1 MSVLFVLLGVAAL
14 GAGIWLLARKEA
26 KKVPGIILIVF
37 SVFFF
42 LIGLVMAGG
51 SSDEPE
57 RKKDDS
63 GSAAENTITDVPD
76 LKGLTVDDEK
86 VKFDSDYAE
95 IVIEP
100 DDAKDHPEDTIK
112 GVTAEGLEWSTSK
125 KDGTGDIH
133 MKVDGKNVTAKVTPK
148 EDKKTGNKTKADAG
162 KAAAAASK
170 VVTTGYKKGVMNYN
184 RDYAIWYVEAAQCL
198 VYYPA
203 QLKLSK
209 TYENQTAVFTDSRSK
224 ASLKIT
230 LGENEFASMDDVES
244 LIANTEY
251 NKVLA
256 SGTDWYSTEA
266 KGKSMT
272 EFAVVGLGNKYTVT
286 AALTYENKY
295 SFVFDELSK
304 LIKCKFVEGGKWVST
319 AGIGSVGKKVPVLAN
334 KYDSG
339 TIDWRVVS
347 YFMSDLGCILNYP
360 DVFTKMYI
368 DGPEETYYFT
378 DPVTGAYIRT
388 YRQYSNDTL
397 IGEVVSDIGP
407 ADHEILDD
415 SSMRCYTIEQ
425 GSVTYY
431 YFKIA
436 NGWIYRAE
444 MIVPEKAEK
453 LYKGLANG
461 MTVYASGDAV
471 ESPEM
476 TDIFYAE
483 KHCIVTIPVTFQ
495 PTSDS
500 YTFVDYFNGTELHVA
515 FAAVDETD
523 TGNIFDTFE
532 VVADDADI
540 YIEDAVVRWH
550 NKDGLFIGGTGA
562 NDDCLV
568 EVPGSK
574 AYSHYSDCW
583 TMFDIRFTDDKKAPT
598 IAETIDE
605 EKQEAAEN
613 ASDPEEEDEP
623 WLEPNQTEPTPTQ
636 EAKADP
642 TPKPATPTP
651 KPATPTPEPTPTPD
665 PGPGDPG
672 EDENRLYYEDIA
684 EEIGI
689 EDYYEYGMSYY
700 GTANYIW
707 YRFDSDDADFR
718 NRRMNPYVLG
728 LDELITKS
736 GLKYQGIE
744 KVLYTDRDFRMGYDD
759 PATYGYVYSGKI
771 KGHED
776 LGNVHVVVRNDLY
789 GECVDVAWL
798 YDDYEDAPLK
808 RGELFVTDSFVDF
821 VNEYFCYGA
830 GRTSATTVWHC
841 GDLAAD
847 IMFAAD
853 FLAWIYDPDAE
864 VQPYYVIGGDTS
876 GDYGWFGATVC
887 DYDENG
893 ELQVLFRV
901 IYSRDGDHWN
911 FLTNVKGEW
920 QSVYDFYS
928 D

>member
-1 MSVLFVLLGVAAL
+1 MSFLFVLMGIAAL
-14 GAGIWLLARKEA
+14 GIGIWMLARKEA

-42 LIGLVMAGG
+42 LIGLVLAGMDD
-51 SSDEPE
+51 DEPTKSNDE
-57 RKKDDS
+57 P
-63 GSAAENTITDVPD
+63 GPVNAITDVPD
-76 LKGLTVDDEK
+76 LKGITVDDEK
-86 VKFDSDYAE
+86 IKFDSDYAE

-100 DDAKDHPEDTIK
+100 DEAEEHPEDTIK

-125 KDGTGDIH
+125 KDGTGEIH

-148 EDKKTGNKTKADAG
+148 EDKKTGNKAKADAG

-170 VVTTGYKKGVMNYN
+170 VVTSGYKKGVMNYN
-184 RDYAIWYVEAAQCL
+184 RNYAIWYVEAAQCL

-230 LGENEFASMDDVES
+230 LGENAFKSMDEVES
-244 LIANTEY
+244 MIASTEY

-256 SGTDWYSTEA
+256 SGTDWYSTET

-272 EFAVVGLGNKYTVT
+272 EFAVVGLGNEYTVT
-286 AALTYENKY
+286 AALTYENRY
-295 SFVFDELSK
+295 SFVFDELCK
-304 LIKCKFVEGGKWVST
+304 LIKCKFVEGGKWVSKV
-319 AGIGSVGKKVPVLAN
+319 GIESVGKKVPALAK
-334 KYDSG
+334 KYDIG
-339 TIDWRVVS
+339 AIDWRVVS
-347 YFMSDLGCILNYP
+347 YFMSDLDCILNYP

-378 DPVTGAYIRT
+378 DPVTGAYIKV
-388 YRQYSNDTL
+388 YREFSNAAL

-407 ADHEILDD
+407 ADYEILDD

-431 YFKIA
+431 YVKLA

-444 MIVPEKAEK
+444 MIVPESAES

-461 MTVYASGDAV
+461 MTIYASGDSV
-471 ESPEM
+471 EAPEM

-500 YTFVDYFNGTELHVA
+500 YTFVDYFNGTELNVL
-515 FAAVDETD
+515 FAAVDESD
-523 TGNIFDTFE
+523 TGNIFDTFS
-532 VVADDADI
+532 VIANDGDI
-540 YIEDAVVRWH
+540 NVEDAVVRWH
-550 NKDGLFIGGTGA
+550 NNEGLHIGGIGA

-598 IAETIDE
+598 IAETIEE

-636 EAKADP
+636 AAKADP
-642 TPKPATPTP
+642 TPTP
-651 KPATPTPEPTPTPD
+651 KPATPTPEPD
-665 PGPGDPG
+665 PGPGDPE
-672 EDENRLYYEDIA
+672 EDSRLYDEIA
-684 EEIGI
+684 EEIGFETI
-689 EDYYEYGMSYY
+689 YDYGMALY
-700 GTANYIW
+700 GTANYIS
-707 YRFDSDDADFR
+707 YQFDYDYDDFR
-718 NRRMNPYVLG
+718 SRNMYSHL
-728 LDELITKS
+728 LDLDALLTLC
-736 GLKYQGIE
+736 GLKYQGVE
-744 KVLYTDRDFRMGYDD
+744 KVFYTERDFRMSIED
-759 PATYGYVYSGKI
+759 PTSYGYVYSGEI

-776 LGNVHVVVRNDLY
+776 LGNVHVVVRNDIAY
-789 GECVDVAWL
+789 EMVDVSWL
-798 YDDYEDAPLK
+798 YDDYEGAPVK
-808 RGELFVTDSFVDF
+808 RGEMYITDSFVDF
-821 VNEYFCYGA
+821 INDYFCYGA
-830 GRTSATTVWHC
+830 GRTSATTVWHTAN
-841 GDLAAD
+841 LSAYLMAAAEQYEWD
-847 IMFAAD
+847 RVFEEQYELDDTVAD
-853 FLAWIYDPDAE
+853 R
-864 VQPYYVIGGDTS
+864 PYYVMGGDTS
-876 GDYGWFGATVC
+876 GNYDWFGVSVC
-887 DYDENG
+887 DFDENG
-893 ELQVLFRV
+893 EMQVLYRV
-901 IYSRDGDHWN
+901 IYSRNGDEWDL
-911 FLTNVKGEW
+911 LTNANGYWEPADV
-920 QSVYDFYS
+920 F
-928 D
+928 

>member
-1 MSVLFVLLGVAAL
+1 MGIAAL
-14 GAGIWLLARKEA
+14 GIGIWMLARKEA

-42 LIGLVMAGG
+42 LIGLVLAGMDD
-51 SSDEPE
+51 DEPTKSNDE
-57 RKKDDS
+57 P
-63 GSAAENTITDVPD
+63 GPVNAITDVPD
-76 LKGLTVDDEK
+76 LKGITVDDEK
-86 VKFDSDYAE
+86 IKFDSDYAE

-100 DDAKDHPEDTIK
+100 DEAEEHPEDTIK

-125 KDGTGDIH
+125 KDGTGEIH

-148 EDKKTGNKTKADAG
+148 EDKKTGNKAKADAG

-170 VVTTGYKKGVMNYN
+170 VVTSGYKKGVMNYN
-184 RDYAIWYVEAAQCL
+184 RNYAIWYVEAAQCL

-230 LGENEFASMDDVES
+230 LGENAFKSMDEVES
-244 LIANTEY
+244 MIASTEY

-256 SGTDWYSTEA
+256 SGTDWYSTET

-272 EFAVVGLGNKYTVT
+272 EFAVVGLGNEYTVT
-286 AALTYENKY
+286 AALTYENRY
-295 SFVFDELSK
+295 SFVFDELCK
-304 LIKCKFVEGGKWVST
+304 LIKCKFVEGGKWVSKV
-319 AGIGSVGKKVPVLAN
+319 GIESVGKKVPALAK
-334 KYDSG
+334 KYDIG
-339 TIDWRVVS
+339 AIDWRVVS
-347 YFMSDLGCILNYP
+347 YFMSDLDCILNYP

-378 DPVTGAYIRT
+378 DPVTGAYIKV
-388 YRQYSNDTL
+388 YREFSNAAL

-407 ADHEILDD
+407 ADYEILDD

-431 YFKIA
+431 YVKLA

-444 MIVPEKAEK
+444 MIVPESAES

-461 MTVYASGDAV
+461 MTIYASGDAV
-471 ESPEM
+471 EAPEM

-500 YTFVDYFNGTELHVA
+500 YTFVDYFNGTELNVL
-515 FAAVDETD
+515 FAAVDESD
-523 TGNIFDTFE
+523 TGNIFDTFS
-532 VVADDADI
+532 VIANDGDI
-540 YIEDAVVRWH
+540 NVEDAVVRWH
-550 NKDGLFIGGTGA
+550 NNEGLHIGGIGA

-598 IAETIDE
+598 IAETIEE

-651 KPATPTPEPTPTPD
+651 KPATPTPEPD

-672 EDENRLYYEDIA
+672 DADDRLYDEIA
-684 EEIGI
+684 EAIGF
-689 EDYYEYGMSYY
+689 EEFYEHGNSFF
-700 GTANYIW
+700 GNANYIW
-707 YRFDSDDADFR
+707 YRFEPDYDDFR
-718 NRRMNPYVLG
+718 NRRMDSFLLG
-728 LDELITKS
+728 LDDLLTS
-736 GLKYQGIE
+736 WGLKYQGIE
-744 KVLYTDRDFRMGYDD
+744 KVKYSERDFRFYFDD
-759 PATYGYVYSGKI
+759 PTDYGYVYSGEI
-771 KGHED
+771 KGYED
-776 LGNVHVVVRNDLY
+776 LGNVHFVVLNSVY
-789 GECVDVAWL
+789 SECVEVTWMF
-798 YDDYEDAPLK
+798 DDYEGVPVQ
-808 RGELFVTDSFVDF
+808 RYEMYVTDSFVDY

-830 GRTSATTVWHC
+830 GRTSASTVWHC
-841 GDLAAD
+841 SYLACD
-847 IMFAAD
+847 IMGYATL
-853 FLAWIYDPDAE
+853 LAEVYDIDAE
-864 VQPYYVIGGDTS
+864 VQPYFMFVGDTS
-876 GDYGWFGATVC
+876 GNYDWYGVC
-887 DYDENG
+887 ACDFDENG

-901 IYSRDGDHWN
+901 IYSQNGDEWE
-911 FLTNVKGEW
+911 FLTNVNGYW
-920 QSVYDFYS
+920 QPVDDFM
-928 D
+928 DD